1 MRALFTLSLLLLVP
15 ALASAKPKELTAQ
28 RFAKGVAKAVSKA
41 DAKAFEACCHPDFWS
56 ASADNGKLLWK
67 QLTGSGLSAEFQRR
81 EQRVTGERSLLP
93 LALSKGGQVLGG
105 YVLRI
110 DYRDDRWG
118 ISAADEMKPAHD
130 EWLAGGLKQGTA
142 KTAQEAVS
150 AFLEAVATKD
160 KPAARLQA
168 TEASWHPPGDTL
180 FSLYRQA
187 VRKSLGLKLA
197 KAPLVKD
204 SRAVALVD
212 VSRKGRVVDQVVL
225 YLVKRSGWLI
235 AAIDEDEEHGR
246 SYLEGKAA
254 AKVWPSSP
262 RRLAN
267 TFDDW
272 QDSRQAFRSLWSEAA
287 WKKSGRALFE
297 RLGSADPALYTS
309 PRDRELASGARVVI
323 VIQTFA
329 QGEDDFAP
337 PGEENG
343 APRKPPEPLEQLFLL
358 AQDSPAGW
366 RFVGL
371 AKDAAAAKVWREG
384 K

>member
-1 MRALFTLSLLLLVP
+1 MRSVLALSLLLLLP

-28 RFAKGVAKAVSKA
+28 RFAKGVAKAVRKA

-56 ASADNGKLLWK
+56 APADDGKLLWN
-67 QLTGSGLSAEFQRR
+67 QLTKSGVSVEFQRR
-81 EQRVTGERSLLP
+81 EQQVTGERSLLP
-93 LALSKGGQVLGG
+93 LRLSEGGQVLGD

-118 ISAADEMKPAHD
+118 ISAADEMKPAHS
-130 EWLAGGLKQGTA
+130 EWLAGGLKQGVA
-142 KTAQEAVS
+142 KTPQEAVA
-150 AFLEAVATKD
+150 AFLEAVANKD

-212 VSRKGRVVDQVVL
+212 VSRKGRVVDQVML

-246 SYLEGKAA
+246 AYLEGKAA

-267 TFDDW
+267 TFDAW

-287 WKKSGRALFE
+287 WKKSGQALFE

-309 PRDRELASGARVVI
+309 PRDREVASGARVVI

-329 QGEDDFAP
+329 QGEDDFGPIEEEGGAKSEP
-337 PGEENG
+337 P
-343 APRKPPEPLEQLFLL
+343 KPLEQLFLL

-371 AKDAAAAKVWREG
+371 AKDAAGAEAWRAD